1 MLDDATL
8 VTALRSAWGWTPAS
22 VTALDTGMNSRTWWV
37 HDRGVRRIAKWV
49 PAGEAEHLRAGVAAA
64 AYAAS
69 SGLGTGTARP
79 GRDGRDGVEV
89 AGGLLVLLDEV
100 PGRELSG
107 EEPDD
112 DVAIGRT
119 LARAHRA
126 TVGRRAEGAW
136 EFPWVDP
143 DATHLAIDADVRSA
157 VRVAVAAVDAIPADD
172 LTTGICHG
180 DPAPEAFLRAGVE
193 VGLID
198 WGSCVNGPL
207 LYDLASA
214 AMYLGGLDQAG
225 PLLAA
230 YSLAGGPVPD
240 AEVSRHAPTLLR
252 WRWAVQADYFA
263 GRIAADDRT
272 GPDADEGHRR
282 GLADARRRLVDEG

>member
-1 MLDDATL
+1 MLDDAAL
-8 VTALRSAWGWTPAS
+8 VTGLLSAWGWTPVS
-22 VTALDTGMNSRTWWV
+22 LTPLDTGMNSRTWWV
-37 HDRGVRRIAKWV
+37 HHDGARRVAKWV
-49 PAGEAEHLRAGVAAA
+49 PADEAEHLRAGVGAA

-69 SGLGTGTARP
+69 SGLRTGSSLP
-79 GRDGRDGVEV
+79 CRDGRAGAEL
-89 AGGLLVLLDEV
+89 AGGLLVVLDVV

-112 DVAIGRT
+112 AAAIGRT

-143 DATHLAIDADVRSA
+143 DAAHLAIDDEVRSA
-157 VRVAVAAVDAIPADD
+157 VRVAVEAVDAVPAGD

-180 DPAPEAFLRAGVE
+180 DPAPEAFLRDGAE

-214 AMYLGGLDQAG
+214 AMYLGGLDRSG
-225 PLLAA
+225 PMLAA

-240 AEVSRHAPTLLR
+240 AEVARHAPTLLR

-263 GRIAADDRT
+263 RRLAGDDTEENR
-272 GPDADEGHRR
+272 E
-282 GLADARRRLVDEG
+282 GLADARRRLVPA

>member
-8 VTALRSAWGWTPAS
+8 VTALRSAWGWTPDS
-22 VTALDTGMNSRTWWV
+22 VTVLDGGMNSRTWWV
-37 HDRGVRRIAKWV
+37 HHRGATTVAKWV
-49 PAGEAEHLRAGVAAA
+49 PAAEAEHLRAGVAAA

-69 SGLGTGTARP
+69 SGLRTGRAHP
-79 GRDGRDGVEV
+79 CRDGRDGAEV
-89 AGGLLVLLDEV
+89 AGGLLVVLDRV
-100 PGRELSG
+100 PGRGLSG
-107 EEPDD
+107 EEPEDD
-112 DVAIGRT
+112 AAIGRT

-136 EFPWVDP
+136 AFPWVDP
-143 DATHLAIDADVRSA
+143 AAAHLAIDEEVRNA
-157 VRVAVAAVDAIPADD
+157 VRGAVEAMDAVPADD

-180 DPAPEAFLRAGVE
+180 DPAPEAFLRDGAE

-214 AMYLGGLDQAG
+214 AMYLGGLDRAG
-225 PLLAA
+225 PMLAA

-240 AEVSRHAPTLLR
+240 DEVARHAPTLLQG
-252 WRWAVQADYFA
+252 RWAVQADYFA
-263 GRIAADDRT
+263 GRLAEDDTEENR
-272 GPDADEGHRR
+272 G
-282 GLADARRRLVDEG
+282 GLADARRRLLPA

>member
-1 MLDDATL
+1 MLNDAAL

-22 VTALDTGMNSRTWWV
+22 VTALDGGMNSRTWWV
-37 HDRGVRRIAKWV
+37 HHRGATWVAKWV
-49 PAGEAEHLRAGVAAA
+49 PEGESEHLRAGVAAA

-69 SGLGTGTARP
+69 SGLRTGRP
-79 GRDGRDGVEV
+79 CPDRDGRDAVEV
-89 AGGLLVLLDEV
+89 AGGLLVVLAAV

-112 DVAIGRT
+112 DAAIGRT
-119 LARAHRA
+119 LARAHLA

-136 EFPWVDP
+136 EFPWIDP
-143 DATHLAIDADVRSA
+143 DASHLAIDEQVRGAVRSA
-157 VRVAVAAVDAIPADD
+157 VEAVDAVPADE
-172 LTTGICHG
+172 LTNGICHG
-180 DPAPEAFLRAGVE
+180 DPAPEAFLRDGTE

-214 AMYLGGLDQAG
+214 AMYLGGLDRAG
-225 PLLAA
+225 PMLAA
-230 YSLAGGPVPD
+230 YSRAGGPVPD
-240 AEVSRHAPTLLR
+240 VEVARHGPTLLR

-263 GRIAADDRT
+263 GRLAGEDTEENR
-272 GPDADEGHRR
+272 G
-282 GLADARRRLVDEG
+282 GLADARRRLLPA